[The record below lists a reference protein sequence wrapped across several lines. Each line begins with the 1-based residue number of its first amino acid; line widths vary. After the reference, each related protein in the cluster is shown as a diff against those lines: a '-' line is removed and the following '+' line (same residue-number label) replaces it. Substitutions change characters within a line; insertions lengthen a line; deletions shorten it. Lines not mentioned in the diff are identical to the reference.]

1 MFERYIRQLTVPEVS
16 KNGQSLLNDTKILV
30 VGAGGLGCSALQF
43 LIGAGCCNITICDKD
58 LINQT
63 NLHRQTLYN
72 ETNIGLKKV
81 EVAKSILSKLNSNCK
96 ITIVDDNI
104 KSENAFEIIEGHSVI
119 IDCGDSFSLSYI
131 LSDECYKLKKPFFT
145 SSAIRFE
152 GYVGG
157 FCGGGPSL
165 RAVFPDLPDNI
176 ENCNTAGILGP
187 VVGVL
192 GSMQSQ
198 MVINYILNLS
208 PNPIG
213 QMISINLK
221 NYQFS
226 SFRFD
231 NASEPKKSN
240 FKFISLNQI
249 QKDDIVI
256 ELRDDKEM
264 PVNRTN
270 NIIRI
275 PIANIEKRISEFDKN
290 KHLIFMCRS
299 GVRAWKAAKSIEDK
313 WNNKI
318 SLIADNEIISSYGK

>member
-1 MFERYIRQLTVPEVS
+1 MVPEVS

-104 KSENAFEIIEGHSVI
+104 NSENAFEIIEDHSVI

-131 LSDECYKLKKPFFT
+131 LSDACYKLKKPFFT

-192 GSMQSQ
+192 GSMQAQ
-198 MVINYILNLS
+198 MVINL
-208 PNPIG
+208 
-213 QMISINLK
+213 
-221 NYQFS
+221 
-226 SFRFD
+226 
-231 NASEPKKSN
+231 
-240 FKFISLNQI
+240 
-249 QKDDIVI
+249 
-256 ELRDDKEM
+256 
-264 PVNRTN
+264 
-270 NIIRI
+270 
-275 PIANIEKRISEFDKN
+275 
-290 KHLIFMCRS
+290 
-299 GVRAWKAAKSIEDK
+299 
-313 WNNKI
+313 
-318 SLIADNEIISSYGK
+318 SLIHI